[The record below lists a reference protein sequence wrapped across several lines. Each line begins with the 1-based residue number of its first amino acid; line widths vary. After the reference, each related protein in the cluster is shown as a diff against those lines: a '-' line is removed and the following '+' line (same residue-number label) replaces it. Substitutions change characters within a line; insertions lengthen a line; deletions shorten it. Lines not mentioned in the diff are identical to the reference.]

1 MHLHNLSCFWLQTRS
16 DSSPEVATKYQLVLV
31 AAGQARINFDNS
43 TVDVFVVASDFP
55 HGVVEFGQPFQILA
69 DEGVGVAQVPVLR
82 NFGSIGTL
90 MANFTVIP
98 DTATAGVDYVI
109 QDFSEC
115 GVVCLLSCPVMCLQC
130 VYDIQHS
137 KCNVRL

>member
-1 MHLHNLSCFWLQTRS
+1 M
-16 DSSPEVATKYQLVLV
+16 

-43 TVDVFVVASDFP
+43 AVDVFVVASDFP

-69 DEGVGVAQVPVLR
+69 DEGVGVAEVPVLR

-98 DTATAGVDYVI
+98 DTATPGVDFMI
-109 QDFSEC
+109 QELSEY
-115 GVVCLLSCPVMCLQC
+115 GVVCSLFSPVMCLQ
-130 VYDIQHS
+130 HS
-137 KCNVRL
+137 VWYNTEIMSRIWQLLIFGDFRFLGIDKFCL